1 MDKATKGDEMT
12 YEEEAPRRIAV
23 LQKGLEGNGYNSNSN
38 TASGFFNTPVKAQGK
53 IIGYLQD
60 HTFIKRVQGSKHMLR
75 RPPAWCISKD
85 AFCER
90 ILPATQYIIIE
101 DVESGLN
108 YQISTETFAEHCFEI
123 QRGNFEP
130 QLALTVGH
138 WIVKGNGHRQLNLFG
153 QASEGLRQPKRCSQ
167 SGARGGAP

>member
-1 MDKATKGDEMT
+1 MILEEKSPTDFWAESREGLQEKGHS
-12 YEEEAPRRIAV
+12 
-23 LQKGLEGNGYNSNSN
+23 SNSS
-38 TASGFFNTPVKAQGK
+38 TASGFLNTPVKAQGK
-53 IIGYLQD
+53 IIGYLQN

-90 ILPATQYIIIE
+90 ILPATQYVIIE

-123 QRGNFEP
+123 QRGNFEA
-130 QLALTVGH
+130 QLAMELRFWTP
-138 WIVKGNGHRQLNLFG
+138 INNGHRQLTLWG
-153 QASEGLRQPKRCSQ
+153 GES
-167 SGARGGAP
+167 SG